1 MNLTKD
7 IKYWQQ
13 SNLLEE
19 GRNSVLRMVAR
30 NEGLQLILNT
40 LCKKAQVYNPEML
53 CSILRLDN
61 KAKTLH
67 PIASVSLPE
76 FYCQALDG
84 VPIGPGVGSCGTA
97 AFIEERVIV
106 EDINTHPYWAQYKG
120 LALEAGVQACW
131 SEPIIGANGIVFGT
145 FAMYYRVPQKPTE
158 EDLKFIELSANLA
171 AVVFD
176 NDSNRSQLLNANI
189 LLKQTVNERTIELE
203 QANLAL
209 KAAIQEQDK
218 QYSQDIKIEKMHTT
232 NSLICGFSHEVNTPV
247 GTAIT
252 AISVAE
258 KKLACLNEK
267 VSTGNISKRDFI
279 NRIYDLTEVIELSK
293 QSLVRVNKLLQQ
305 FKNINTVENA
315 QGRTLFSMPTLLK
328 EIKSAVLPLLHTHQ
342 LSIQCDSFD
351 FFSTKDDLWQI
362 FFNLIEN
369 SIVHGFKDTDS
380 GIIHINITDDD
391 TDIHINYQDNGIGIL
406 EKKTAKIFEPFY
418 TSNRNKDSLGLG
430 LNIISNIISH
440 NLQGSIRL
448 LDSPIGIRYE
458 IVLPKLS
465 KPQ

>member
-1 MNLTKD
+1 MNLKKD

-30 NEGLQLILNT
+30 NEDLRLILNT

-61 KAKTLH
+61 IAKTLH

-76 FYCQALDG
+76 SYCQALDG
-84 VPIGPGVGSCGTA
+84 APIGAGVGSCGTA

-120 LALEAGVQACW
+120 LALTAGLQACW
-131 SEPIIGANGIVFGT
+131 SEPIIGADGIVFGT
-145 FAMYYRVPQKPTE
+145 FAMYYRAPQKPTE

-189 LLKQTVNERTIELE
+189 QLKQTVNDRTIELE
-203 QANLAL
+203 RANLAL
-209 KAAIQEQDK
+209 KSAIQEKDK
-218 QYSQDIKIEKMHTT
+218 QYSLDLKTEKMHTT
-232 NSLICGFSHEVNTPV
+232 NSLICGFSHEISTPI
-247 GTAIT
+247 GTTTT
-252 AISVAE
+252 AISIAE
-258 KKLACLNEK
+258 EKLAKLNEK
-267 VSTGNISKRDFI
+267 VSTGNISKKDFT
-279 NRIYDLTEVIELSK
+279 NGIYEITEVIELSK
-293 QSLVRVNKLLQQ
+293 QSLIRANKLLQQ
-305 FKNINTVENA
+305 FKNINAAENT
-315 QGRTLFSMPTLLK
+315 QGRSLFSMPALLK

-342 LSIQCDSFD
+342 LSIQCDTFD
-351 FFSTKDDLWQI
+351 FFGTKDDLWQI

-369 SIVHGFKDTDS
+369 SIIHGFKETES
-380 GIIHINITDDD
+380 GMIHINITEDDI
-391 TDIHINYQDNGIGIL
+391 DIHINYQDNGSGIL

-418 TSNRNKDSLGLG
+418 TSNRSKDSLGLG

-440 NLQGSIRL
+440 RLQGTIRL
-448 LDSPIGIRYE
+448 LDSPVGIRYE
-458 IVLPKLS
+458 IVLPKSCQPL
-465 KPQ
+465 